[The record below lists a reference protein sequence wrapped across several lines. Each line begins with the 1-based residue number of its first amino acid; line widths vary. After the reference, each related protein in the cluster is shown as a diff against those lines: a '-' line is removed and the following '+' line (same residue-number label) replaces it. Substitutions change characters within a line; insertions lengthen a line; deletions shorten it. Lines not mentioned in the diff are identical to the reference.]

1 MNGWLI
7 YDQKGLERNRWF
19 IETLCVT
26 ATEEGLNLHLIK
38 AELLSFG
45 IKNGNTFLAYNG
57 REVCPPDFA
66 LVRTIAPLLSL
77 QLEKMGVRLFNSAKV
92 STICNDKRITHLCFA
107 DIGVPMADTAFLES
121 FSTDFAQFDYPS
133 VLKSSSGHGG
143 SEVFLVSSKED
154 AAVHA
159 GAFHDHHC
167 LLQKPV
173 TLGKDVRVYLLDG
186 EILATFERCSAT
198 DFRSNFSLGGTAC
211 LTTPTPD
218 MLNIIKKVIRQLSP
232 WFVGVDFTFDQNGT
246 PLLNEIEDIV
256 GMRMLY
262 KFTDI
267 EIHRHLILSL
277 KNHLA

>member
-7 YDQKGLERNRWF
+7 YDQKGRERNRWF
-19 IETLCVT
+19 IEALCVT
-26 ATEEGLNLHLIK
+26 ATEEGLGLLLIE

-77 QLEKMGVRLFNSAKV
+77 QLEKMGVRLFNSAEISAV
-92 STICNDKRITHLCFA
+92 CNDKRMTHLCFA
-107 DIGVPMADTAFLES
+107 DIGVHMADTVFLES
-121 FSTDFAQFDYPS
+121 FSTNFAQFDYPS
-133 VLKSSSGHGG
+133 VLKSSAGHGG

-154 AAVHA
+154 AATHA
-159 GAFHDHHC
+159 GSFCDQRC
-167 LLQKPV
+167 LLQNPV

-186 EILATFERCSAT
+186 EILAAVERRSAT

-211 LTTPTPD
+211 LTAPTQD
-218 MLNIIKKVIRQLSP
+218 MLNVIEKVIRKLSP
-232 WFVGVDFTFDQNGT
+232 WFVGVDFTFDQNGM

-256 GMRMLY
+256 GTRMLY

-267 EIHRHLILSL
+267 EIHHHLILSL
-277 KNHLA
+277 KNHLT